1 MDHGSEPTSPTP
13 ATPGERTRVQLSS
26 EQIRTLAHPLRARL
40 LGLLRLDGA
49 ATATGLAAALG
60 TNSGATSYHLRS
72 LAQVGLVVEEP
83 GRRSGRE
90 RWWRAAHEV
99 SSFQSSDYAED
110 PDAAAAVDWFQDY
123 GLRMLATRFA
133 EWTQNRDRF
142 SPEWQD
148 AAGVN
153 DLALRLTPE
162 QLGKLTEEIWQ
173 VILRYDRDSQSVDPT
188 AEQVV
193 VGYLAFPRRSR
204 SATPPR

>member
-1 MDHGSEPTSPTP
+1 MATGNQTTQPPFQ
-13 ATPGERTRVQLSS
+13 TPGERTRVQLSS

-40 LGLLRLDGA
+40 LGLLRLDGPS
-49 ATATGLAAALG
+49 TATNLAGALA

-72 LAQVGLVVEEP
+72 LAKVGLVVEESA
-83 GRRSGRE
+83 GQSGRE

-99 SSFQSSDYAED
+99 SSFQASDYAGD
-110 PDAAAAVDWFQDY
+110 PDAAAAADWIQDY

-133 EWTQNRDRF
+133 EWTEGRDRF

-148 AAGVN
+148 AADVN
-153 DLALRLTPE
+153 DLTLLLTPDR
-162 QLGKLTEEIWQ
+162 LRDLTEEIWQ
-173 VILRYDRDSQSVDPT
+173 VILRYDRESTSVDRT

-204 SATPPR
+204 